1 LNTAG
6 FSKNQ
11 LSLCENKIYNF
22 SMDTTPPIKPLLRG
36 HFHQAMFFVSLGAT
50 IMLLLMTETSKEF
63 WSILIYSIGLLSMLG
78 ISAIYHRI
86 QWYPQSRALWRKL
99 DHSGI
104 YIMIA
109 GTFTPVSLL
118 ALSDESGIRLLTIIW
133 VIAFFGILQS
143 FFFVTIPK
151 IFSSILYLI
160 AGYMVIP
167 YLGELSAKLS
177 TVAMIM
183 LIAGGVTYS
192 LGALAYAF
200 KWPNLSPRIFGYHEV
215 FHVLVSIAAIMH
227 FALVYS
233 LVQH

>member
-1 LNTAG
+1 MG
-6 FSKNQ
+6 S
-11 LSLCENKIYNF
+11 
-22 SMDTTPPIKPLLRG
+22 TPPVKPLLRG
-36 HFHQAMFFVSLGAT
+36 HFHQAMFFVALGAT
-50 IMLLLMTETSKEF
+50 SMLLLKTETTREF
-63 WSILIYSIGLLSMLG
+63 WSILIYSIGLLCMLG

-86 QWYPQSRALWRKL
+86 QWDPQTRAFWRKL

-104 YIMIA
+104 YLMIA
-109 GTFTPVSLL
+109 GTFTPVTLL
-118 ALSDESGIRLLTIIW
+118 ALSDESGIKLLTIIW

-143 FFFVTIPK
+143 IFFVTIPK
-151 IFSSILYLI
+151 IFSSLLYLI

-177 TVAMIM
+177 TFGMIM

-192 LGALAYAF
+192 LGAIAYAF
-200 KWPNLSPRIFGYHEV
+200 KWPILNPRIFGYHEV

-233 LVQH
+233 LLQN

>member
-1 LNTAG
+1 M
-6 FSKNQ
+6 S
-11 LSLCENKIYNF
+11 
-22 SMDTTPPIKPLLRG
+22 TPPPVKPLLRG

-50 IMLLLMTETSKEF
+50 IMLLLKTKTSREF
-63 WSILIYSIGLLSMLG
+63 WSILTYSLGLLSMLG
-78 ISAIYHRI
+78 VSAIYHRI
-86 QWYPQSRALWRKL
+86 QWDPQSRAFWRKL

-109 GTFTPVSLL
+109 GTFTPVTLL
-118 ALSDESGIRLLTIIW
+118 ALSAESGIKLLIIIW

-151 IFSSILYLI
+151 IFSSLLYLI

-177 TVAMIM
+177 TVSMIM
-183 LIAGGVTYS
+183 LISGGITYS

-200 KWPNLSPRIFGYHEV
+200 KWPPLNPRIFGYHEV
-215 FHVLVSIAAIMH
+215 FHILVSIAAIMH

-233 LVQH
+233 LLQN

>member
-1 LNTAG
+1 
-6 FSKNQ
+6 
-11 LSLCENKIYNF
+11 
-22 SMDTTPPIKPLLRG
+22 MDINPPVKPLLRG

-50 IMLLLMTETSKEF
+50 VMLLLKTETSKEF

-86 QWYPQSRALWRKL
+86 RWDPQSRAFWRKL

-109 GTFTPVSLL
+109 GTFTPVTLL
-118 ALSDESGIRLLTIIW
+118 ALSPESGMKLLTIIW

-143 FFFVTIPK
+143 IFFVSIPR
-151 IFSSILYLI
+151 IFSSLLYLI
-160 AGYMVIP
+160 AGYMILP
-167 YLGELSAKLS
+167 YLDELSAKLP
-177 TVAMIM
+177 TVSMIM
-183 LIAGGVTYS
+183 LIAGGLTYS

-200 KWPNLSPRIFGYHEV
+200 KKPTLNPRVFGYHEV
-215 FHVLVSIAAIMH
+215 FHVLVSIAALMH

-233 LVQH
+233 LLEH